1 MGKPVSDILS
11 RILQVKRA
19 EVAQAKE
26 HETLAALRAR
36 AEARRDLRDF
46 TGALRAKIAQGA
58 AAVIAEVK
66 RASPSRG
73 VLREDFDPVA
83 IGASYAR
90 GGAAC
95 LSVLTDRH
103 FFQGAPAYLHEARKA
118 GGLPALRKDFIVDE
132 YQVAEARAWGAD
144 CVLLIVAALDPVL
157 MRDLEA
163 VAQALGLAVL
173 VEVHDA
179 AELEQ
184 ALRLSTPLIG
194 INNRNL
200 KTFETTLATCERLA
214 RRVPAERIIVG
225 ESGIFTPDDLVRLGK
240 AGIATFLVGE
250 SLMRQDD
257 VAAATRA
264 LLARKPALAAAR

>member
-1 MGKPVSDILS
+1 MGEPMPDILS

-19 EVAQAKE
+19 EVAQARQ
-26 HETLAALRAR
+26 HETLAALLAR
-36 AEARRDLRDF
+36 AEARKDVRDF
-46 TGALRAKIAQGA
+46 TGALRAKITRGS

-73 VLREDFDPVA
+73 VLRENFDPVG

-103 FFQGAPAYLHEARKA
+103 FFQGAPAHLHEARKA
-118 GGLPALRKDFIVDE
+118 SGLPALRKDFIVDE

-144 CVLLIVAALDPVL
+144 CVLLIVAALEPAR

-163 VAQALGLAVL
+163 AAQALGLAVL

-184 ALRLSTPLIG
+184 ALLLSTPLIG
-194 INNRNL
+194 INNRDL
-200 KTFETTLATCERLA
+200 KTFQVSLDTTLRLLARIGPERLVIA
-214 RRVPAERIIVG
+214 
-225 ESGIFTPDDLVRLGK
+225 ESGVLQPADVVRLRE
-240 AGIATFLVGE
+240 AGVNAFLVGE
-250 SLMRQDD
+250 ALMRADD
-257 VAAATRA
+257 PGAE
-264 LLARKPALAAAR
+264 LARLFG